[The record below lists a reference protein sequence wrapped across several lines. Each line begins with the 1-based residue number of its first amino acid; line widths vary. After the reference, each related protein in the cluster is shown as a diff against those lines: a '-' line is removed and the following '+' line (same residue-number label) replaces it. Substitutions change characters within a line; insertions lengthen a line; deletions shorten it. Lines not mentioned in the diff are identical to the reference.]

1 MILSLKIKEECLLGF
16 IHSRITGLAGRVE
29 AGISIISKENINKL
43 SVFETE
49 LRSVLDKN
57 TLENINKKIETAPI
71 IIANMYHDNYTKLLD
86 CLEKEVK
93 EGDSY
98 IESLIGLGLLMC
110 HLERDARNED
120 RIGIKQSTLK
130 AILDEFEVN
139 NTCGIKYIYNMLR
152 ASYGIY
158 DNYYVR
164 ASNANKKTKKK

>member
-29 AGISIISKENINKL
+29 GGVSILSKDNIN
-43 SVFETE
+43 
-49 LRSVLDKN
+49 N
-57 TLENINKKIETAPI
+57 KIETAPI
-71 IIANMYHDNYTKLLD
+71 IIANMYHNNYTKLLD

-110 HLERDARNED
+110 HLERDVRNED

-158 DNYYVR
+158 DNYYVK

>member
-29 AGISIISKENINKL
+29 TGISIMSKENINKL

-93 EGDSY
+93 EGD
-98 IESLIGLGLLMC
+98 LIKIRKNQIDYQIKVLQIPKS
-110 HLERDARNED
+110 
-120 RIGIKQSTLK
+120 RIGAKLVPLHIVDRTEKDQYEILKQRKLEQKIRVKSCC
-130 AILDEFEVN
+130 AF
-139 NTCGIKYIYNMLR
+139 
-152 ASYGIY
+152 
-158 DNYYVR
+158 
-164 ASNANKKTKKK
+164 TKKGY